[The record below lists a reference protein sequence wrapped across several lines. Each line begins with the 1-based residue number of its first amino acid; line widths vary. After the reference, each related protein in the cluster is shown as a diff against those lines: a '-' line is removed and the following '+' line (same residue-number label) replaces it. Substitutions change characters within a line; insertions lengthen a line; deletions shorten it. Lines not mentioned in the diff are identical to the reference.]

1 VTVLVSLATAPATRD
16 QPNDDFVAATT
27 DAAVLLD
34 GVGTPAGSHS
44 GCVHG
49 VAWFVRRLGT
59 ALLARLAGDDH
70 TDLAACLAD
79 AIVHVR
85 GLHERTCD
93 LSHAGTPSAT
103 VVAVKQTATTLDYL
117 VLSDS
122 VLAVDRDGEVQVVTD
137 AREAEIGRE
146 LRRHM
151 DSLAGGTADHVAAHR
166 EYVEGL
172 RAFRNRPGGFWVAGS
187 EPEAA
192 AEAVTGSVSRSDVRA
207 VALLSD
213 GASRLADRFE
223 LATWTEVFKTLDAYG
238 PEALLRQV
246 REAEDGDPAGA
257 KWPRGKLHDDA
268 TIAYCTRI
276 DGY

>member
-1 VTVLVSLATAPATRD
+1 VTVLVSLATAPATPD

-27 DAAVLLD
+27 DAVVLLD

-49 VAWFVRRLGT
+49 VAWFVRQLGT
-59 ALLARLAGDDH
+59 TLLAQLAGDDH
-70 TDLAACLAD
+70 TDLPACLAA

-93 LSHAGTPSAT
+93 LSHAGTPSTT
-103 VVAVKQTATTLDYL
+103 VLAVKQTATTLDYL
-117 VLSDS
+117 VLADS
-122 VLAVDRDGEVQVVTD
+122 VLAVDRGDEVQVLTD
-137 AREAEIGRE
+137 PREAEIGRE

-151 DSLAGGTADHVAAHR
+151 DSLSGGTGEHAAAHR
-166 EYVEGL
+166 EYVERL
-172 RAFRNRPGGFWVAGS
+172 RAFRNRPGGFWVASS

-192 AEAVTGSVSRSDVRA
+192 AEAVTGSIPRRNVRA
-207 VALLSD
+207 AALLSD

-223 LATWTEVFKTLDAYG
+223 LATWIEVFKTLDAHG

-257 KWPRGKLHDDA
+257 RWPRGKLRDDA
-268 TIAYCTRI
+268 TIAYCTMV
-276 DGY
+276 DGN

>member
-1 VTVLVSLATAPATRD
+1 MLISLATAPATRD
-16 QPNDDFVAATT
+16 QPNEDFVAATT
-27 DAAVLLD
+27 DAVVLLD

-49 VAWFVRRLGT
+49 VAWFVRELGMT
-59 ALLARLAGDDH
+59 LLGRLAGDDH
-70 TDLAACLAD
+70 ANLAASLAD

-103 VVAVKQTATTLDYL
+103 VLAVKQTATTLDYL
-117 VLSDS
+117 VLADS
-122 VLAVDRDGEVQVVTD
+122 VLAVDRGGEVQVLTD
-137 AREAEIGRE
+137 PREAEIGRE

-151 DSLAGGTADHVAAHR
+151 DSLIGGTAEHVAAHR
-166 EYVEGL
+166 EYVERL
-172 RAFRNRPGGFWVAGS
+172 RAFRNRHGGFWVAGT

-192 AEAVTGSVSRSDVRA
+192 AEAVTGPVPRGDVRA
-207 VALLSD
+207 AALLSD

-223 LATWTEVFKTLDAYG
+223 LATWAEVFKTLDAHG

-246 REAEDGDPAGA
+246 REAEDSDPAGT

-276 DGY
+276 NGC